1 MNHVSDGDGNGRTLL
16 QKKNQIDLADWS
28 VCVVVVKF
36 WKMSIAVNL
45 LNEIRMPAC
54 RQRIDLFGDKIS
66 LFQSMH
72 EQLDKRDETT
82 ELKKF
87 VKWKKKKKKKLKRG
101 RELSLVIRYSRV
113 GVE

>member
-1 MNHVSDGDGNGRTLL
+1 MNHVSDGDGNGRT
-16 QKKNQIDLADWS
+16 NQIDLADWS

-87 VKWKKKKKKKLKRG
+87 VKWKKKKKLKRG

>member
-1 MNHVSDGDGNGRTLL
+1 MNHVSDGDGNGRT
-16 QKKNQIDLADWS
+16 NQIDLADWS

-82 ELKKF
+82 ELLFEKQKNC
-87 VKWKKKKKKKLKRG
+87 K
-101 RELSLVIRYSRV
+101 
-113 GVE
+113 VEEEEEEEEEA